1 MKRHFNLLASVL
13 LVIAMVFAFASC
25 DVIGQYIPG
34 INQPEPEHQHTF
46 VDGSCECG
54 EADPDYVAPH
64 EHNFVEGKC
73 ECGETDPNYV
83 EPVEPVEPQEELNF
97 FQKILA
103 WFMELI
109 QKLLA
114 IFKR

>member
-1 MKRHFNLLASVL
+1 EEGACTV
-13 LVIAMVFAFASC
+13 
-25 DVIGQYIPG
+25 
-34 INQPEPEHQHTF
+34 
-46 VDGSCECG
+46 CG
-54 EADPDYVAPH
+54 EPDPNWVPPH

-83 EPVEPVEPQEELNF
+83 EPVEPQEELNF

-109 QKLLA
+109 RKLLA